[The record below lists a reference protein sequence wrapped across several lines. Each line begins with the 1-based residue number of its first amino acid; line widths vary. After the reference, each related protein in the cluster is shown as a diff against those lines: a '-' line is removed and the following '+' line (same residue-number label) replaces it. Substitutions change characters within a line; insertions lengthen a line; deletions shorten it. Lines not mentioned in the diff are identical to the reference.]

1 VGDVLRDQ
9 ILFMVRCGF
18 DAFDMAIDGGAD
30 DWRTAVGEIDV
41 FYQATADRR
50 PSAMQSRHL

>member
-1 VGDVLRDQ
+1 
-9 ILFMVRCGF
+9 MVRCGF